1 MPKHTNPSA
10 DLAPVVKTLAEIID
24 LEAIRPLDG
33 HFVVDFADGD
43 KIGGRV
49 LNAHDDTEVVT
60 FAIQVTVS

>member
-10 DLAPVVKTLAEIID
+10 DLAPVVATLVDIID
-24 LEAIRPLDG
+24 LKAIRPLDG
-33 HFVVDFADGD
+33 HFFIDFADGD

-60 FAIQVTVS
+60 FTIQVTVS